1 MPGLF
6 DLLDSEDGRLGLAL
20 LAASGP
26 TAQPT
31 NIGQRIAGAVQSV
44 GSQRDNDLRRK
55 LLNSQIGE
63 NASQNAYRAAQV
75 DKLARDATFDQQFLG
90 GLLGPP
96 GSAGTTSTSS
106 GAATGGLLGAVEG
119 GGAASVPTAASPAA
133 ATTVQ
138 ALSERYGIP
147 TSAIVADYRFN
158 GGKKIAEMIEAR
170 SKPNW
175 TNVNGS
181 LVNTNA
187 PGFAGGI
194 QDGIA
199 VSNDGR
205 ATMWRRN
212 PDGAVVMG
220 APDGALDTYRAFK
233 NIDAGIGSE
242 NELVKVYNP
251 VTKQEEYRRRSS
263 VLRADS
269 PGGAAPQ
276 QALDYR
282 GALSNLPPAQP
293 GMTSSFEGPPERVLP
308 LIADMR
314 DPQERS
320 NAYDAYSRQ
329 MTSGRSGGAYSTGPS
344 ADEQADQAGN
354 RKMRE
359 GIGGA
364 AADAVSASQAGAQSA
379 VGTLQNV
386 ELMRRGLGNAILG
399 PGANV
404 RVSLSR
410 IGQALGVGGRDAAE
424 QLTNTR
430 MLMQGLAKQ
439 ELSAAGQ
446 MKGQGQITESE
457 RAILRKAESGDISE
471 LSSSELQAL
480 IGILERSAQYRLQS
494 HAGLMDRVKSGASP
508 SDVMTVA
515 QPAAPA
521 QSATKLLQSLPVA
534 NASNRGQR
542 IRDTTT
548 GKILIS
554 NGMQWKEQ

>member
-63 NASQNAYRAAQV
+63 NTSQNAYRAAQV
-75 DKLARDATFDQQFLG
+75 DKLARDAAFDQQFLG
-90 GLLGPP
+90 GLLGAA

-106 GAATGGLLGAVEG
+106 GGASGGLLGAVEG

-133 ATTVQ
+133 GTTVQ

-263 VLRADS
+263 VLRADGPS
-269 PGGAAPQ
+269 GSAAP

-308 LIADMR
+308 LIAGIR
-314 DPQERS
+314 DPQERA
-320 NAYDAYSRQ
+320 NAYDAYSWQ
-329 MTSGRSGGAYSTGPS
+329 MTSGAPGGAMAAGPS
-344 ADEQADQAGN
+344 ADSQVALE
-354 RKMRE
+354 
-359 GIGGA
+359 A
-364 AADAVSASQAGAQSA
+364 ARAGAVDTAKAS
-379 VGTLQNV
+379 V
-386 ELMRRGLGNAILG
+386 
-399 PGANV
+399 V
-404 RVSLSR
+404 RDTER
-410 IGQALGVGGRDAAE
+410 QAASK
-424 QLTNTR
+424 
-430 MLMQGLAKQ
+430 M
-439 ELSAAGQ
+439 
-446 MKGQGQITESE
+446 QGQI
-457 RAILRKAESGDISE
+457 RAAAQQAAQLLQLNPTASGAGALADRALNFAGQGTRSGDAAQQLEALSGWMTANVPRMEGPQSNADVLNYQTMAGRVGDRTLPVSARKAALEVVMKLQDKYAALSGSGG
-471 LSSSELQAL
+471 SSA
-480 IGILERSAQYRLQS
+480 
-494 HAGLMDRVKSGASP
+494 
-508 SDVMTVA
+508 
-515 QPAAPA
+515 PAASSPA
-521 QSATKLLQSLPVA
+521 TAPALPPGWTVKV
-534 NASNRGQR
+534 R
-542 IRDTTT
+542 
-548 GKILIS
+548 
-554 NGMQWKEQ
+554 